1 VASEP
6 QLPSADDIL
15 RMLMEA
21 EANGG
26 KFFRAVDQETL
37 VGGKRVAKQ
46 KVPKLPE
53 SAATTIHQV
62 KVTLYGSKPP
72 IWRRLELPSTMTLG
86 RLHHVLQAAF
96 TWDGYH
102 LHVFETACGEF
113 GDPLQDDGW
122 AERQDEE
129 TVTIAQVAA
138 ALRPC
143 ASREF
148 VEAATWVPVPPSVT
162 PAEPDYDDRLE
173 RTLRKAFEGYDLDL
187 RALLQQ
193 TRSTRPDHCRE
204 HRLSCAALL
213 RVIRPNAEALEVGPP
228 RATIVLFDDL
238 LTTGKHYR
246 CCEQRL
252 RELWPRVP
260 VCGWFIARRALRL
273 YSSARPA
280 QGSGIMK
287 NAASLL
293 P

>member
-1 VASEP
+1 MHPLDEERRREHWHLSP
-6 QLPSADDIL
+6 ADDCRYLFDYFPGQPRTAIGQL
-15 RMLMEA
+15 LASFKCRP
-21 EANGG
+21 
-26 KFFRAVDQETL
+26 L
-37 VGGKRVAKQ
+37 VAAA
-46 KVPKLPE
+46 
-53 SAATTIHQV
+53 SA
-62 KVTLYGSKPP
+62 P
-72 IWRRLELPSTMTLG
+72 
-86 RLHHVLQAAF
+86 RLHFKELA
-96 TWDGYH
+96 
-102 LHVFETACGEF
+102 
-113 GDPLQDDGW
+113 
-122 AERQDEE
+122 
-129 TVTIAQVAA
+129 IAQVAA

-273 YSSARPA
+273 HSSARPA

>member
-1 VASEP
+1 MASEP

-15 RMLMEA
+15 RVLMEA

-37 VGGKRVAKQ
+37 VGGKRVTKQ

-72 IWRRLELPSTMTLG
+72 IWRRLELPSPMTLG

-102 LHVFETACGEF
+102 LHVFETVCGEF

-138 ALRPC
+138 AEKAKIVYVYDFGDDWRHDIAVEKILPAAPGIAYPRC
-143 ASREF
+143 TAGRRE
-148 VEAATWVPVPPSVT
+148 APPEDCGGIWAYDPDPPEFGQFDPDALTDELSSLAEVIVT
-162 PAEPDYDDRLE
+162 AY
-173 RTLRKAFEGYDLDL
+173 
-187 RALLQQ
+187 
-193 TRSTRPDHCRE
+193 SN
-204 HRLSCAALL
+204 
-213 RVIRPNAEALEVGPP
+213 NAEA
-228 RATIVLFDDL
+228 
-238 LTTGKHYR
+238 
-246 CCEQRL
+246 
-252 RELWPRVP
+252 
-260 VCGWFIARRALRL
+260 
-273 YSSARPA
+273 RPA
-280 QGSGIMK
+280 S
-287 NAASLL
+287 A
-293 P
+293 